1 MASYPTS
8 IKSFSDV
15 TDNVTQIQATQIN
28 QAYDEI
34 EAIETALGA
43 GLANVVTQALA
54 DAVGDLIAGTADGEW
69 SRFPIGADGQILTAN
84 SASTAGM
91 SWVDRDG
98 AIEFTIG
105 AGYAAITTDTVI
117 PAVEVPANFTIEA
130 CRLYANASGSI
141 TLDVCKSTYANLPM
155 ESPAD
160 SIVASAP
167 PTLSGAQKSEN
178 TTLTGWT
185 TTLTKGDWI
194 QPFVTSAA
202 TCKWVTLSLTGKITA
217 VS

>member
-8 IKSFSDV
+8 VKSFTDV

-43 GLANVVTQALA
+43 GLDNVVEQALA
-54 DAVGDLIAGTADGEW
+54 DAAGDMIVASGANAFARLAVGTH
-69 SRFPIGADGQILTAN
+69 GQMLV
-84 SASTAGM
+84 ASTDATNGVA
-91 SWVDRDG
+91 WIDRDG
-98 AIEFTIG
+98 AIEFTVG
-105 AGYAAITTDTVI
+105 NGYSAITTDTVV
-117 PAVEVPANFTIEA
+117 PAIEVPANFTIEA
-130 CRLYANASGSI
+130 ARLYADASGSI

-155 ESPAD
+155 ASTDD

-185 TTLTKGDWI
+185 TSLTKGDWI

-202 TCKWVTLSLTGKITA
+202 TCKWVTLSLSGKVTA